1 MYLSL
6 GQDSI
11 CLINGLVETHKS
23 VRYTFIRSRWN
34 AQELYAGRVGPV
46 MILIGILPETEE
58 IDKCAPATTNLI
70 GGEGFGG
77 VELVLTGGIH
87 RCAACPAR
95 DAIGH
100 E

>member
-1 MYLSL
+1 MFDKRSGRDTQKCALH
-6 GQDSI
+6 I
-11 CLINGLVETHKS
+11 HS
-23 VRYTFIRSRWN
+23 VTLECRGIIRR
-34 AQELYAGRVGPV
+34 RVGPV

-58 IDKCAPATTNLI
+58 IDISARGLMNLI